1 MRLERDGT
9 ESPEFPRPVSRTLDL
24 DGPVHVADYGGPGP
38 NDGPLLVAV
47 HGLGGSYLNWLAV
60 APLLTGR
67 SRLLAVD
74 LVGHGRTPAAGRSA
88 DIDGHRR
95 LLAGVLRAVCDEPVV
110 LVGNSMGG
118 LVTALQ
124 SAADPEGV
132 AGLVLIDPALPVL
145 GRPGIVHP
153 RVVANF
159 LICAVPGLGER
170 FLDALRRRTPARQH
184 VERVLRIC
192 CANPSR
198 VAPEVV
204 DALVDLTASLDR
216 RECDAAY
223 LRSARSLTA
232 LLARPSASARALDDI
247 DCPVLLLHGERDW
260 LVPLAVAR
268 RACASRRHWQLDVA
282 RGVGHVPMLEAP
294 EWTASAIDRWLPAIR
309 AEGAGA
315 GAGAGVS

>member
-1 MRLERDGT
+1 MRLKREGT
-9 ESPEFPRPVSRTLDL
+9 ESPEFRLPLTRTLDL
-24 DGPVHVADYGGPGP
+24 DGPVNVADYGGPD
-38 NDGPLLVAV
+38 DGPLLVAV

-60 APLLTGR
+60 APLLTRR

-74 LVGHGRTPAAGRSA
+74 LVGHGRTPAAGRTA

-95 LLAGVLRAVCDEPVV
+95 LLDGVLRAACDEPVV

-118 LVTALQ
+118 LVAALQ
-124 SAADPEGV
+124 AAADPESV
-132 AGLVLIDPALPVL
+132 AGLVLIDPALPVP

-153 RVVANF
+153 RVVVNF
-159 LICAVPGLGER
+159 LVCAVPGLGER
-170 FLDALRRRTPARQH
+170 FLDARRRRTPARQH

-204 DALVDLTASLDR
+204 DALVELTASLDR

-232 LLARPSASARALDDI
+232 LLARPSATARALDAI
-247 DCPVLLLHGERDW
+247 HRPVLVIHGDRDW

-268 RACASRRHWQLDVA
+268 RACAAHRLWQLDVA
-282 RGVGHVPMLEAP
+282 GGVGHVPMLEAP
-294 EWTASAIDRWLPAIR
+294 EWTASAIDRWLSAIG

-315 GAGAGVS
+315 EAGIS